1 MKHQAQSWINLSLDV
16 SQTAFT
22 SKDPVSF
29 LFPHASCFFFLF
41 WGCLDF
47 FGIEFVLYLWVLLF
61 AFLSKIVM
69 WLHGMHK
76 FFFEP
81 CRMGGEELWRFGK
94 SQPMHWSE
102 RLWAEKNG
110 SRICALLK
118 QALMPSFFT
127 VWIQSEL
134 TDRLIHYFYCIW
146 IRAGILL
153 NPDIWQMSCNENPRQ
168 VVQHAWHMVPWK
180 V

>member
-1 MKHQAQSWINLSLDV
+1 MLSELSLENISFLATHLQLSTCTGTIVVTVRTDMKHQAQSWINLSLDV

-29 LFPHASCFFFLF
+29 LFPHAYFLLFFFLF

-94 SQPMHWSE
+94 SQPMH
-102 RLWAEKNG
+102 
-110 SRICALLK
+110 
-118 QALMPSFFT
+118 
-127 VWIQSEL
+127 
-134 TDRLIHYFYCIW
+134 
-146 IRAGILL
+146 
-153 NPDIWQMSCNENPRQ
+153 
-168 VVQHAWHMVPWK
+168 
-180 V
+180 